1 MLDAIRQR
9 QIDESLN
16 DIRDFNAMVF
26 NIERR
31 NSSLNPDNVLPYTQ
45 LNPEAIETT
54 SVQVQQLLPLL
65 ERKRAAMAELQHVPV
80 GMRREF
86 SHGGSGGHQHSGGDP
101 ALQRPGANNPHRD
114 PQPASA
120 NLPGAHQAAEESAAT
135 R

>member
-31 NSSLNPDNVLPYTQ
+31 NASLNPDNVLPYTQ
-45 LNPEAIETT
+45 LNPEAIEMT

-65 ERKRAAMAELQHVPV
+65 ERKRM
-80 GMRREF
+80 
-86 SHGGSGGHQHSGGDP
+86 
-101 ALQRPGANNPHRD
+101 
-114 PQPASA
+114 
-120 NLPGAHQAAEESAAT
+120 
-135 R
+135 